1 MNSKYSTIS
10 KQTIDINP
18 YWNYVIEEYILPD
31 FNIGKYYYVES
42 NGSTI
47 IIPKLSNGNFLLTK
61 QFRYLNKKFSLEFP
75 GGGIKK
81 GLLPLQNAYE
91 ELQQETGLVARKWT
105 PIGKFNPCNG
115 MTNEICQVYLAEE
128 LSIGI
133 QNPDSSEEIDVLEL
147 SFKEINEKIKMG
159 EIWDGMTLASWSLYF
174 LFSS

>member
-81 GLLPLQNAYE
+81 VFWLYKMHMKNYNRKLDWLPE
-91 ELQQETGLVARKWT
+91 
-105 PIGKFNPCNG
+105 NG
-115 MTNEICQVYLAEE
+115 PL
-128 LSIGI
+128 
-133 QNPDSSEEIDVLEL
+133 
-147 SFKEINEKIKMG
+147 
-159 EIWDGMTLASWSLYF
+159 
-174 LFSS
+174 